1 MGTMLMDSAPPA
13 RITSA
18 WPTMMRSE
26 AIAMAWR
33 PEEQKRLMVI
43 AEDSMGRP
51 ARRAAMRATF
61 MPCSASGMA
70 QPRMTSS
77 ISCGSKPGTRAIAP
91 WMATAA
97 RSSGRVERSV
107 PLNALPT
114 AVRTELT
121 RTASRMRKTSSGLDA
136 KHYWTTHRKKKQER
150 LKHRAP
156 REHRDGMRKDIGAEG
171 EGHRPF
177 EARGELKH
185 MRCAQCKP
193 VLPLAGDEDGGGRP
207 DAVGSREI
215 ALVESEAHLTAGVH
229 IEEGPANGDVHKG
242 LDVGRGEGLVVEA
255 KGEGVTES
263 VTELA
268 KFVAG
273 DIGDQR
279 AVGIV
284 EGDDFAGD
292 SAGARGGN
300 ARLKADQLGNDRAGL
315 RPVPSSSE
323 MRRRRRKNVAAV
335 EGGGNRRREHP
346 GSVGDF
352 AGGVEAV
359 AIEDRG
365 DESVVGEN
373 EELALFRLD
382 DDGLARGADAGVNHR
397 EKYCAGGIVRRNAAK
412 KTRAFFDGKRRDL
425 VGDVHDARA
434 GGDAD
439 DDRFADGHG
448 IVGGPEVGH
457 EDDGGRSCGRILS
470 GLMGT
475 AGKNG
480 RDGDCGER
488 KDAAHP
494 RACAAEENRAAP
506 VQHTSSQFGGERHFF
521 SGAHAKLAASLVS
534 PEPLYLAIC
543 GYGHRGRVNL
553 TPCAGSRSFTNFVAM
568 ILSGAI
574 PFSTHCS
581 RARRRLRC
589 GSGGPAPN
597 WPKEFGPGPPPQ
609 CCIPGTI

>member
-1 MGTMLMDSAPPA
+1 MGTMLMDSVPPA

-121 RTASRMRKTSSGLDA
+121 RTASRMKKTSSGLDA

-150 LKHRAP
+150 L
-156 REHRDGMRKDIGAEG
+156 
-171 EGHRPF
+171 
-177 EARGELKH
+177 
-185 MRCAQCKP
+185 P
-193 VLPLAGDEDGGGRP
+193 VLPLAGDEDGGRRR
-207 DAVGSREI
+207 DAVGSGEI

-229 IEEGPANGDVHKG
+229 IEEGPANCDVHEG
-242 LDVGRGEGLVVEA
+242 LDVGCGEGLVAEA
-255 KGEGVTES
+255 KGDRVAES

-292 SAGARGGN
+292 SAAVRGGN
-300 ARLKADQLGNDRAGL
+300 ARLEADQLGNDRAGL

-323 MRRRRRKNVAAV
+323 MRRCRRKNVAAV

-352 AGGVEAV
+352 AGRVEAV

-365 DESVVGEN
+365 DEPVVGEN

-382 DDGLARGADAGVNHR
+382 DDGLARGADAGINDSA
-397 EKYCAGGIVRRNAAK
+397 KYC
-412 KTRAFFDGKRRDL
+412 
-425 VGDVHDARA
+425 
-434 GGDAD
+434 
-439 DDRFADGHG
+439 
-448 IVGGPEVGH
+448 
-457 EDDGGRSCGRILS
+457 
-470 GLMGT
+470 
-475 AGKNG
+475 
-480 RDGDCGER
+480 
-488 KDAAHP
+488 
-494 RACAAEENRAAP
+494 
-506 VQHTSSQFGGERHFF
+506 
-521 SGAHAKLAASLVS
+521 
-534 PEPLYLAIC
+534 
-543 GYGHRGRVNL
+543 
-553 TPCAGSRSFTNFVAM
+553 
-568 ILSGAI
+568 
-574 PFSTHCS
+574 
-581 RARRRLRC
+581 
-589 GSGGPAPN
+589 
-597 WPKEFGPGPPPQ
+597 
-609 CCIPGTI
+609 